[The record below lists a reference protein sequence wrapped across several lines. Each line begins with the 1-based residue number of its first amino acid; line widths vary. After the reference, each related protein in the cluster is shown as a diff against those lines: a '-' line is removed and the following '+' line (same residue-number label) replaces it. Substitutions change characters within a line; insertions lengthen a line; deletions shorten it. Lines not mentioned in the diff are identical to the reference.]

1 VLAAA
6 LSPLATR
13 EQALA
18 RQLLARLGPGDL
30 LAADRNFLS
39 HGMLAEVP
47 AAGVHVLWRAK
58 SDVDLPVL
66 DVLPDGTWLSRIA
79 DPAASRKMR
88 RKGQDPKAIPG
99 ITVRV
104 IEYTVESEDG
114 SETAGGWG
122 IGRRATEASA
132 DGPNGLAFDRA
143 GNLYVAG
150 SNAKTLLMITS
161 SGIMQLPD
169 GRTGSTPRAQ
179 AGWSLPPTAAFLQ

>member
-1 VLAAA
+1 MLAAA

-39 HGMLAEVP
+39 HGLLAEVL

-99 ITVRV
+99 ITPWSPTSSIPGCCPRCRQP
-104 IEYTVESEDG
+104 
-114 SETAGGWG
+114 
-122 IGRRATEASA
+122 RRT
-132 DGPNGLAFDRA
+132 PP
-143 GNLYVAG
+143 AG
-150 SNAKTLLMITS
+150 SWKWQDLHMSVPYSLW
-161 SGIMQLPD
+161 D
-169 GRTGSTPRAQ
+169 GADADSQPRQ
-179 AGWSLPPTAAFLQ
+179 PG